1 SELADAALLASLA
14 DETPEGRS
22 IVVLARD
29 KFDIAHSALPADATI
44 IPFTAQT
51 RVSGVRIGEDT
62 ILKGAVD
69 SILKSLAQP
78 FAPSDV
84 EGRAPG

>member
-1 SELADAALLASLA
+1 
-14 DETPEGRS
+14 TPEGRS

-69 SILKSLAQP
+69 SILKARAQP

-84 EGRAPG
+84 EGRAPGAGVSTSLDPNG